1 MVASIKKAR
10 RPKCLAASGPAD
22 AMPIRLAVLLSGNGT
37 TLQNLI
43 DRIERGE
50 LDATIQCVLS
60 SRPNAFGLER
70 ARKHNIPAVAVS
82 RKDHSDAQHFSDA
95 IWAELGK
102 FDAALVV
109 LAGFMSWLAIPK
121 AFEHRVINV
130 HGALIP
136 AFCGKGM
143 YGEHVHRAVLES
155 GVKLTGVTVHFADG
169 EYDHG
174 PIILQA
180 AVPVL
185 DDDTVDTL
193 AARIQAQERTLY
205 PSAIQLIAEG
215 RVKVEGQ
222 RVRIS

>member
-1 MVASIKKAR
+1 MTPSQPLKI
-10 RPKCLAASGPAD
+10 
-22 AMPIRLAVLLSGNGT
+22 AVLLSGGGT

-50 LDATIQCVLS
+50 LNASIQCVVS
-60 SRPNAFGLER
+60 SRPNAYGLER
-70 ARKHNIPAVAVS
+70 ARNHDIPAACVT
-82 RKDHSDAQHFSDA
+82 RKDFDDPRDFSDA

-102 FDAALVV
+102 FDLELIV
-109 LAGFMSWLAIPK
+109 LAGFMSWLAIPP
-121 AFEHRVINV
+121 AFEHKVINV

-143 YGEHVHRAVLES
+143 YGEHVHRAVIES
-155 GVKLTGVTVHFADG
+155 GVKLTGVTVHFADS

-180 AVPVL
+180 PVPVL

-193 AARIQAQERTLY
+193 AARVQKTERELY
-205 PSAIQLIAEG
+205 PKAVQMIAEG
-215 RVKVEGQ
+215 RVRVEGN
-222 RVRIS
+222 RVRLS

>member
-1 MVASIKKAR
+1 
-10 RPKCLAASGPAD
+10 
-22 AMPIRLAVLLSGNGT
+22 MPLRLAVLLSGGGT
-37 TLQNLI
+37 TLQNLVDRI
-43 DRIERGE
+43 DRSE
-50 LDATIQCVLS
+50 LDAKIECVLS

-70 ARKHNIPAVAVS
+70 AKKHDIPTISVP
-82 RKDHSDAQHFSDA
+82 RKDHSDPEQFSDA
-95 IWAELGK
+95 VWAELGK
-102 FDAALVV
+102 FDIELVV
-109 LAGFMSWLAIPK
+109 LAGFMSWLAVPP
-121 AFEHRVINV
+121 AFEHRIINV

-155 GVKLTGVTVHFADG
+155 GVKVTGVTVHFADA

-193 AARIQAQERTLY
+193 AARIQAQERDLY
-205 PSAIQLIAEG
+205 PTAIQLIAEG
-215 RVKVEGQ
+215 RVNVDGQ